1 MTSLENDFGSLMR
14 QIREGSESASRELVV
29 NYGRYVLRMVR
40 RKMIRSLRSRFD
52 SQDFVQA
59 VWASFFAFQP
69 DRYRFDRPE
78 ELVAFLTEMARNKV
92 VEVVRQRLQTEKHN
106 VNRERSLE
114 GEESPVD
121 LPNLSQPSPDEVAIA
136 REEWQRLLESQP
148 AHYQQILQMLRG
160 GHARQEVARDLGL
173 SEKTIHRVVRK
184 LQPRSADDVS

>member
-1 MTSLENDFGSLMR
+1 MTSLESDFGALMR
-14 QIREGSESASRELVV
+14 QIREGSETASRELVV
-29 NYGRYVLRMVR
+29 NYGRHVLRMVR
-40 RKMIRSLRSRFD
+40 RKLSRSLRSKFD

-92 VEVVRQRLQTEKHN
+92 VEVVRQRMQTEKYN
-106 VNRERSLE
+106 VNRERSL
-114 GEESPVD
+114 GGSESPTD
-121 LPNLSQPSPDEVAIA
+121 SPISSQPPPDEIAIA

-148 AHYQQILQMLRG
+148 AHYQQILQLLGG

-173 SEKTIHRVVRK
+173 SEKTIYRVVRK
-184 LQPRSADDVS
+184 LQPRSADDPS